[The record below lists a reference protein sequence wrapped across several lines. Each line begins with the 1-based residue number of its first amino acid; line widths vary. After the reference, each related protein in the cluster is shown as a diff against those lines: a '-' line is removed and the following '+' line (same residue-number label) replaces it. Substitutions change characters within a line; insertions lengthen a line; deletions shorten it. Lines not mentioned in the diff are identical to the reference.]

1 VDPAASGID
10 LLCRR
15 GVDEEFAIP
24 VADEES
30 VEGRQ
35 QPPDPSWAVCFI
47 QGVEQGSRQPHLPSA
62 NLRLGEFAAFEPVDR
77 GSRTG
82 GR

>member
-1 VDPAASGID
+1 VDPAASRVD
-10 LLCRR
+10 LLRRR

-24 VADEES
+24 VADEER

-35 QPPDPSWAVCFI
+35 QPPDTRWAVI
-47 QGVEQGSRQPHLPSA
+47 QGVKQGSGQPHLASA
-62 NLRLGEFAAFEPVDR
+62 NLSLGEFAAFEPVDR